1 MQFPLKEIYLFFKY
15 LLVLFEIFDIFFSL
29 LIDFNACWSLQ
40 LIKLAFKQFNLIE
53 KLVDLIFF
61 YQDHIFCE
69 LWFPRLLIVE
79 FNSEE

>member
-15 LLVLFEIFDIFFSL
+15 LLVLFEILNIFFPL

-69 LWFPRLLIVE
+69 LWFPWLLIVE
-79 FNSEE
+79 FNSE